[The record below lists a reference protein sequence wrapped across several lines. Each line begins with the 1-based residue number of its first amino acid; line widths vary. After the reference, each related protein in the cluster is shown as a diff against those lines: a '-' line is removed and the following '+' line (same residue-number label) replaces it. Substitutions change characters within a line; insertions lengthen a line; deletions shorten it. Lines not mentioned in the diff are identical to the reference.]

1 MTATGIDFGTTNSVV
16 AQWLGDEAEVLS
28 LDAHHIDAD
37 WRRPGFDFLF
47 PSVVGMSSL
56 RKGPLFGWEA
66 KLRSEEAAEAC
77 KRLLKSDEY
86 VKIQGRRYAATT
98 VAAGVFQAMRDGAQH
113 NLTSIDRAVITVPA
127 NATGAA
133 RYRTRAAARF
143 AGIEVQAL
151 LNEPTAA
158 AISYV
163 HDLKEDVQI
172 LVFDWGGGTID
183 VTMLDY
189 QDGFFEERASRGVTE
204 LGGLE
209 IDRRLR
215 ALVLER
221 SPARTAWTPAQ
232 QRQFGLDIER
242 SKILLSSQESVTVM
256 TPDGAAVQIW
266 QGELEEAITDLVDR
280 ALAPL
285 EQCLNDLHMAPRD
298 AEAVLMIGGTSQIPS
313 VRAAVAEVM
322 QKEPVPVVLCD
333 PMTAVA
339 RGASIAAAVLAGE
352 VDGVIQVAT
361 GHALGTVVK
370 DSGGRKKFSQII
382 PRNSPLPWKERKSY
396 TPLRDHARGLSVE
409 IWEGDPDRPLD
420 HPDNVRLTELALTYP
435 EPRVREE
442 SRFLLEYTY
451 DTNGLL
457 HVKATLEHT
466 GEEVLDEEVKSFGSG
481 GPTPEVLKELDAL
494 LTGTTDLELPVS
506 VADPNSGRPVPT
518 PPKPTSPNAKGTAPR
533 AAGSPRV
540 LVVDGSNLAWIGRSP
555 RQAGVYESDDR
566 PGYAQLEAARTALA
580 SRYPGAEIHVVV
592 DATFRHKVAED
603 ERGAV
608 EAALSKGDIIQPP
621 AGTEGKGD
629 ALVAAIADDTGA
641 VIVTNDNYIELQ
653 SRYPWLRGNGR
664 VLGATYSRGVWV
676 FTPRTCVAPRH
687 RVVSAVPEA
696 PARALIPPSPF
707 PLAEIKL
714 RPHEK

>member
-16 AQWLGDEAEVLS
+16 AQWLGGEADVLL

-37 WRRPGFDFLF
+37 WRRPGFEYLF

-56 RKGPLFGWEA
+56 RRGALFGWEA

-86 VKIQGRRYAATT
+86 VKIHGRRFAATT
-98 VAAGVFQAMRDGAQH
+98 VAAGVFRAMRKGAEH
-113 NLTSIDRAVITVPA
+113 NLTAIDRAVITVPA

-133 RYRTRAAARF
+133 RYRTRAAAQF

-163 HDLKEDVQI
+163 HDLQEDFTI

-183 VTMLDY
+183 VTVLDY

-215 ALVLER
+215 ELVLER
-221 SPARTAWTPAQ
+221 APARAAWTPAQ
-232 QRQFGLDIER
+232 QRQFGLDVER

-256 TPDGAAVQIW
+256 TPDGVAVEIW
-266 QGELEEAITDLVDR
+266 QEELEDAITDLVDR
-280 ALAPL
+280 ALAPVQ
-285 EQCLNDLHMAPRD
+285 QCLTDLHMAPLD
-298 AEAVLMIGGTSQIPS
+298 VDAVLMIGGTSQIPS

-322 QKEPVPVVLCD
+322 QQQPVGVDLCD

-339 RGASIAAAVLAGE
+339 RGASIAAAVLSGE
-352 VDGVIQVAT
+352 EDGVIQVAT
-361 GHALGTVVK
+361 SHALGTVVMDDAGHK
-370 DSGGRKKFSQII
+370 RFSQII

-396 TPLRDHARGLSVE
+396 TPRRDNARSLPVE
-409 IWEGDPDRPLD
+409 IWEGDPTRPLD
-420 HPDNVRLTELALTYP
+420 HPDNVQLTELRLTYP
-435 EPRVREE
+435 EPRARED

-457 HVKATLEHT
+457 HVKATLERT
-466 GEEVLDEEVKSFGSG
+466 GDEVLNEEIKSFSSG
-481 GPTPEVLKELDAL
+481 GPTPEVLKELEDL
-494 LTGTTDLELPVS
+494 LTGNTGTTWPGQS
-506 VADPNSGRPVPT
+506 ADATTRRPVFTTAKPAPPSSAGARTTAST
-518 PPKPTSPNAKGTAPR
+518 PQ
-533 AAGSPRV
+533 V

-555 RQAGVYESDDR
+555 RQPDVYGSEDR
-566 PGYAQLEAARTALA
+566 PSFAQLLSARDALA
-580 SRYPGAEIHVVV
+580 SRYPDAVLHVVV

-603 ERGAV
+603 ERAAV
-608 EAALSKGDIIQPP
+608 AAALSKGDLIQPP

-629 ALVAAIADDTGA
+629 ALVTAVADDTGA
-641 VIVTNDNYIELQ
+641 TIVTNDNYVELQ
-653 SRYPWLRGNGR
+653 SRYPWLRDKAR

-676 FTPRTCVAPRH
+676 FTPRACVAPCH
-687 RVVSAVPEA
+687 RVV
-696 PARALIPPSPF
+696 PAQLPKPSRALTPPSPY